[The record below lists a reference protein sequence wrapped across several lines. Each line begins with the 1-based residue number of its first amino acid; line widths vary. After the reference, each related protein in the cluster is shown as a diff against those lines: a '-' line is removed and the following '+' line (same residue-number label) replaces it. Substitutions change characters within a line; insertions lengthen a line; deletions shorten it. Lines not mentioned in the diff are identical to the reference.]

1 MDTGLII
8 LIIAVV
14 VGLYSAINIGA
25 NDVANSM
32 ATSVASKALTIKKAV
47 VVAGVFDM
55 LGATLVGAHVANTI
69 RKGLVDPL
77 EFSDTP
83 ELFVYGMLAA
93 VLGSALW
100 VNIATYFKLPVSTT
114 HSIIGGVL
122 GFGLVSVG
130 AAGIHWNVVLLVVLS
145 WIISPVFGGIIA
157 FSIFSIIKKFVL
169 SSETPIERTKR
180 LGPYLT
186 GMVAFILS
194 LSIIYKGLKNLHL
207 DLDFLEAFVISFF
220 FGLLGYLAGYFIL
233 KRYKKKDSDPYQQ
246 VEQMANPLQ
255 VISACFQAFSHGAN
269 DVANAIGPVAAIF
282 AVLQTSKVEM
292 SVGIPLWILLMG
304 GGGLAFGVY
313 VWGYRVM
320 DTVGH
325 KITTITPTRGFSAE
339 FGTATTVLICS
350 RLGMP
355 VSTTHVAIGNI
366 LGVGLAR
373 GISAINLNVIKSI
386 FLAWVISLPAAGV
399 FSIGIYF
406 LLKLIFGT
414 GWL

>member
-169 SSETPIERTKR
+169 SSETPIERAKR

-233 KRYKKKDSDPYQQ
+233 KRYKEKDSDPYQQ

-386 FLAWVISLPAAGV
+386 FSAWVISLPAAGV

>member
-47 VVAGVFDM
+47 VVAGIFDM

-386 FLAWVISLPAAGV
+386 FSAWVISLPAAGV

>member
-1 MDTGLII
+1 MDVGQII
-8 LIIAVV
+8 LIIAVA

-47 VVAGVFDM
+47 VVAGICNI

-69 RKGLVDPL
+69 RKGLIDPL
-77 EFSDTP
+77 EYSDAP
-83 ELFVYGMLAA
+83 NLFVYGMLAA

-130 AAGIHWNVVLLVVLS
+130 IAGIQWKVVLFVVLS
-145 WIISPVFGGIIA
+145 WIISPVFGCIIA
-157 FSIFSIIKKFVL
+157 FSIFTIIKKFIL
-169 SSETPIERTKR
+169 SSENPIEMTKKI
-180 LGPYLT
+180 GPYLT
-186 GMVAFILS
+186 GAVAFILS

-207 DLDFLEAFVISFF
+207 DLDFVEAVFISFF
-220 FGLLGYLAGYFIL
+220 FGLLGYLTGYFIL
-233 KRYKKKDSDPYQQ
+233 KRYKKKDGDPYHQ

-255 VISACFQAFSHGAN
+255 VLSACFQAFSHGAN
-269 DVANAIGPVAAIF
+269 DVANAIGPVAAIVV
-282 AVLQTSKVEM
+282 VLQTGKVEM
-292 SVGIPLWILLMG
+292 QVGIPLWLLLLG
-304 GGGLAFGVY
+304 GAGLAFGIFI
-313 VWGYRVM
+313 WGHRVM
-320 DTVGH
+320 ETVGH
-325 KITTITPTRGFSAE
+325 KITAITPTRGFSAE

-366 LGVGLAR
+366 IGVGLAR
-373 GISAINLNVIKSI
+373 GISAINLNVIKNI
-386 FLAWVISLPAAGV
+386 FSAWVISLPAAGI

-406 LLKLIFGT
+406 LLKLILGVRA
-414 GWL
+414 L

>member
-47 VVAGVFDM
+47 VVAGIFDM
-55 LGATLVGAHVANTI
+55 LGAILVGAHVANTI

-77 EFSDTP
+77 EFVDTP
-83 ELFVYGMLAA
+83 ELFVFGMLAA

-130 AAGIHWNVVLLVVLS
+130 AAGIHWNVVLLVALS

-233 KRYKKKDSDPYQQ
+233 KRYKEKDSDPYQQ

-386 FLAWVISLPAAGV
+386 FSAWVISLPAAGV

>member
-233 KRYKKKDSDPYQQ
+233 KRYKEKDSDPYAQ

-386 FLAWVISLPAAGV
+386 FSAWVISLPAAGV